1 MSKERRGDQK
11 VQSFCVRGETKSD
24 LMSDQFGCVHS
35 EYDLSPNLCA
45 DAAEACA
52 ESRGGAEEPDEEE
65 GDRLNLYII
74 DHSFD

>member
-1 MSKERRGDQK
+1 
-11 VQSFCVRGETKSD
+11 
-24 LMSDQFGCVHS
+24 MSDQFGCVHS